1 MISSILACKK
11 SPEELRSGLIIS
23 ISCSVFCLVFY
34 LVYNIFSHGVHSP
47 FMTFLF
53 AWPLILE
60 VIPTGLCLMIRA
72 VPGPSVLSSLF
83 WNTGTALVTVSSL
96 LRGILEIAGSSSEQ
110 QVYMMAAGFAF
121 LAAGLILYVEGI
133 WKRRRN

>member
-53 AWPLILE
+53 AWPLALE
-60 VIPTGLCLMIRA
+60 VLPTGLCLIVSA
-72 VPGPSVLSSLF
+72 LPGPSALSSLF
-83 WNTGTALVTVSSL
+83 WNTGAALVTISSL
-96 LRGILEIAGSSSEQ
+96 LRGIFDIAGTSSDQ
-110 QVYMMAAGFAF
+110 QIYMMIAGFAF
-121 LAAGLILYVEGI
+121 LAVGMILYAEGI
-133 WKRRRN
+133 RRR